1 MTQRGA
7 APDEYPPAPSAPA
20 PPRDDV
26 RPATRYLSLDEA
38 RAIECNGCGDCCD
51 SRRTA
56 GFWTWGELPADQYAP
71 MNAGAPLIIPLEA
84 IEGGG
89 WRDRART
96 ELDGATL
103 SMTRFRCAAF
113 TSAVDDSAGSCGLHD
128 RERPARCG
136 EFPVGGEAIERELRE
151 HGDAPLQTGAFPR
164 CSWYAM
170 VVVPDADPRRAT
182 NSR

>member
-7 APDEYPPAPSAPA
+7 APEGQLTAPLDPTPPTDATHP
-20 PPRDDV
+20 V
-26 RPATRYLSLDEA
+26 TRYVSLDEA

-56 GFWTWGELPADQYAP
+56 GFWTWGDLPADQYAP

-84 IEGGG
+84 IGGGG

-96 ELDGATL
+96 ELDGAML

-113 TSAVDDSAGSCGLHD
+113 ESAPDDSSGSCRLHD

-136 EFPVGGEAIERELRE
+136 EFPAGGVAIERELRE
-151 HGDAPLQTGAFPR
+151 QGEAPLQTGAFPR